1 MASWWYVVS
10 AERKA
15 AKIDGGHGSAGL
27 SVPHGGRQHALAG
40 FLRRREF
47 GRIRLRLADRVDP
60 VRADDRPRLD
70 DGRSMPVA
78 SEQLL
83 LLPAGTSGRRS
94 STTTTSGGSEG
105 TSIAVQRLDPASG
118 QVADVGVTC
127 DG

>member
-10 AERKA
+10 AERMA

-27 SVPHGGRQHALAG
+27 SVPHCGRQHALAG

-47 GRIRLRLADRVDP
+47 RRIRLRLADRVDP
-60 VRADDRPRLD
+60 VRVDDRPKVD

-83 LLPAGTSGRRS
+83 LLPAGRSGRRTS
-94 STTTTSGGSEG
+94 ITTTSGGEG

>member
-15 AKIDGGHGSAGL
+15 AKLDGGHGSAGL
-27 SVPHGGRQHALAG
+27 SVPHCGRQHALAG

-47 GRIRLRLADRVDP
+47 RRIRRRVADRVDP
-60 VRADDRPRLD
+60 VRADDLAQ
-70 DGRSMPVA
+70 RS
-78 SEQLL
+78 
-83 LLPAGTSGRRS
+83 
-94 STTTTSGGSEG
+94 TSGGSEG

-118 QVADVGVTC
+118 QAADVGVTC

>member
-15 AKIDGGHGSAGL
+15 AKLDGGHGSAGL
-27 SVPHGGRQHALAG
+27 SVPHCGRQHALAG

-47 GRIRLRLADRVDP
+47 RRIGVGWLTVSILCGPTIAQ
-60 VRADDRPRLD
+60 
-70 DGRSMPVA
+70 RS
-78 SEQLL
+78 
-83 LLPAGTSGRRS
+83 
-94 STTTTSGGSEG
+94 TSGGSEG

>member
-15 AKIDGGHGSAGL
+15 AKVDGGHGSAGL
-27 SVPHGGRQHALAG
+27 SVPHCGRQHALAG

-47 GRIRLRLADRVDP
+47 RRIRRRLADRVDP
-60 VRADDRPRLD
+60 VRADD
-70 DGRSMPVA
+70 GRSMPVA
-78 SEQLL
+78 SERLL
-83 LLPAGTSGRRS
+83 LLPAGTSGRRTS
-94 STTTTSGGSEG
+94 ITTTSGGSEG

>member
-1 MASWWYVVS
+1 M
-10 AERKA
+10 
-15 AKIDGGHGSAGL
+15 
-27 SVPHGGRQHALAG
+27 AG
-40 FLRRREF
+40 FLGRREF
-47 GRIRLRLADRVDP
+47 RGIGLRLADCVDP
-60 VRADDRPRLD
+60 ARADDRPKVD

-94 STTTTSGGSEG
+94 STRTTSGGSEG